1 MQSICAKLTAVDFN
15 KRLAQ
20 SSNLQAYGDDGEN
33 EYQYFNCYKHRLEM
47 LKPRL
52 EITLNEQ
59 FSNIPV
65 KSLLEIN
72 DDEPAIVI
80 GIFLKKYKKQDQIL
94 NEYREDDDE
103 STPDGEQKDI
113 KLITGL
119 FST

>member
-20 SSNLQAYGDDGEN
+20 SSNMQAYGDDGEN

-52 EITLNEQ
+52 QITLNEQ
-59 FSNIPV
+59 FNDLPV
-65 KSLLEIN
+65 RSLLEIN

-103 STPDGEQKDI
+103 STADGEQKDI